1 MASTAAARRPSFE
14 KKRSTSNLNL
24 TSNRSSST
32 ANLVANDDDTH
43 TSTQHRPHKTK
54 QFVVHAGR
62 HHTRVPSYG
71 RNLNKLSKLTLAHDG
86 GTTSKGHHLERGG
99 SNGRKNIRG
108 VEAEGSAAEEKR
120 QNTSKKPAFEI
131 GDSDEDTAN
140 EEEEVVV
147 KHSPVRRTNGLKKSS
162 STKSLERHGG
172 ARGGLSERAER
183 LERPPKERLDR
194 SVRPERSERSEILE
208 RSEKSETS
216 ERPGLAERAE
226 IQDRPERVDSER
238 ERGVPRERESVTFQL
253 RRPSRPPQ
261 AQPEPEPMASSAR
274 TLVDHERKSDMS
286 GVTMVDS
293 ARRLPSFTRDVVHPA
308 AAPPQ
313 INSEYATGLHTPA
326 SSGVSA
332 AYSNNQALTSRFIE
346 SPGRSGASTSV
357 SPGYTRAEP
366 PQAQSNGHATRPSS
380 SKSTQSSPP
389 PVQRSTF
396 SGGSSSTASIPSRT
410 QQKLWLQRQ
419 FDEDAQQVS
428 ARRGIGQN
436 GLMGSYAAISQRE
449 LERTTREFY
458 NVRRFKDPIGEGLER
473 IREHPKL
480 QKRIPRK
487 LGAGEERD
495 RGIGLSRSLNA
506 SLGKGGK
513 GVGSNKGLKGS
524 RDDSG
529 INGSAEREEDARDP
543 NVEAL
548 LKQLWNT
555 PHLLTS
561 NE

>member
-24 TSNRSSST
+24 TTNRSSST
-32 ANLVANDDDTH
+32 VNLVANDDDTH
-43 TSTQHRPHKTK
+43 TSGQHRPHKAK
-54 QFVVHAGR
+54 QFVVHASR
-62 HHTRVPSYG
+62 HHSRVPSYG
-71 RNLNKLSKLTLAHDG
+71 RNLNKLSKLALAHDG

-99 SNGRKNIRG
+99 SNGRKSIRG

-147 KHSPVRRTNGLKKSS
+147 KHSPVKRTNGLKKSS

-172 ARGGLSERAER
+172 ARGGPSERAER
-183 LERPPKERLDR
+183 LERPQRERSAKL
-194 SVRPERSERSEILE
+194 ERSERSGRAE
-208 RSEKSETS
+208 RVEKSD
-216 ERPGLAERAE
+216 RPG
-226 IQDRPERVDSER
+226 RVDSDR
-238 ERGVPRERESVTFQL
+238 EKGDPRERESVTFQL
-253 RRPSRPPQ
+253 RRPPQPPQ
-261 AQPEPEPMASSAR
+261 PEPEPEPEPMASSAR
-274 TLVDHERKSDMS
+274 TLVDHERKPDMP
-286 GVTMVDS
+286 GLTMVDA
-293 ARRLPSFTRDVVHPA
+293 ARRLPPFTRDVVHPA

-313 INSEYATGLHTPA
+313 INPEYATGLHTPA
-326 SSGVSA
+326 SSG

-346 SPGRSGASTSV
+346 SPGRPGASESV

-366 PQAQSNGHATRPSS
+366 PQARPNVHAARPSS
-380 SKSTQSSPP
+380 SKSTQFSTPR
-389 PVQRSTF
+389 VQKSTL

-428 ARRGIGQN
+428 VRRGVGQN
-436 GLMGSYAAISQRE
+436 GLMTSYAAISQRE

-473 IREHPKL
+473 LREHPKL
-480 QKRIPRK
+480 QRRIPRK
-487 LGAGEERD
+487 FGAGGEREL
-495 RGIGLSRSLNA
+495 GVGLSRSLNA
-506 SLGKGGK
+506 SVSKGGK
-513 GVGSNKGLKGS
+513 GGNDKGLKGS

-529 INGSAEREEDARDP
+529 ISGGAGGEEDGRDP

-548 LKQLWNT
+548 LKQLWNS
-555 PHLLTS
+555 PHRLAS